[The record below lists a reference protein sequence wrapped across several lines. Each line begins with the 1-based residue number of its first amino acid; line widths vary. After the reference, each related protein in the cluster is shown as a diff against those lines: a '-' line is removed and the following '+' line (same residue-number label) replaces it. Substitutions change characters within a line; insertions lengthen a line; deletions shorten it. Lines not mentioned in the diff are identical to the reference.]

1 MAFTD
6 NFNSAW
12 AMFSTRGSN
21 NQLFTSTNT
30 GGGATDTPIGGQYIG
45 SAHKYRIQWDAGQV
59 QYYVDG
65 TLVHTDNAT
74 FGSNLNVAAS
84 DFNSGGPGLSV
95 NWLHLSPYP
104 SSGTFTSR
112 VFDAGQAADW
122 GAMSWH
128 ANAPPG
134 TSLAMSVRTGNT
146 PTPDGSWSAFTPVTS
161 SGDDVPGNSRYV
173 QYKADLDPDPN
184 LTSALED
191 VSIAYSTGADTTA
204 PTITQRTPAPGATNV
219 PRNTNV
225 NVQFSEPMNPATID
239 SSTVRLRKQGAGSDV
254 PANVTYVGNTATI
267 DPNADLDP
275 SAVYNVTVA
284 GTVTDANGNQLGA
297 DDTWSFTTASLS
309 FIDTTVSDFS
319 AGSPGANTYVSQTN
333 DGEVTLKPTVGEEF
347 SGSSVPAGWTS
358 CPWTTSEPPCPP
370 GATVSGGA
378 LHANGAY
385 ARTDTAYPAGRSLEF
400 SCHLQR
406 RPIRDGRLCHRP
418 ERPAAGRPSAPRPM
432 ATRFTRAPTTDS
444 PGASRRRRWGPI
456 CSAVRTSTG
465 SSGAPATSSS
475 TWTAAWSRPTPSASL
490 RTCA

>member
-6 NFNSAW
+6 NFTSAW

-134 TSLAMSVRTGNT
+134 TSVAMSVRTGNT

-184 LTSALED
+184 LTSAIED
-191 VSIAYSTGADTTA
+191 VSIAYATGADTTA
-204 PTITQRTPAPGATNV
+204 PTITQRTPAPNATNV
-219 PRNTNV
+219 PREHQRQRP
-225 NVQFSEPMNPATID
+225 VQRADEPGD
-239 SSTVRLRKQGAGSDV
+239 DRRLDRSAAKAG
-254 PANVTYVGNTATI
+254 
-267 DPNADLDP
+267 
-275 SAVYNVTVA
+275 
-284 GTVTDANGNQLGA
+284 
-297 DDTWSFTTASLS
+297 
-309 FIDTTVSDFS
+309 
-319 AGSPGANTYVSQTN
+319 
-333 DGEVTLKPTVGEEF
+333 
-347 SGSSVPAGWTS
+347 
-358 CPWTTSEPPCPP
+358 
-370 GATVSGGA
+370 
-378 LHANGAY
+378 
-385 ARTDTAYPAGRSLEF
+385 GR
-400 SCHLQR
+400 QR
-406 RPIRDGRLCHRP
+406 RSRR
-418 ERPAAGRPSAPRPM
+418 AS
-432 ATRFTRAPTTDS
+432 ATRGTPRRSIRTPTSIRARSTT
-444 PGASRRRRWGPI
+444 
-456 CSAVRTSTG
+456 
-465 SSGAPATSSS
+465 
-475 TWTAAWSRPTPSASL
+475 
-490 RTCA
+490 